1 MILRSNKKFDGLI
14 EAGIK
19 QHNDLMKKWKE
30 GVTTPDEFLKEYMI
44 FCHLQNLKLL
54 SHIFATNRSK

>member
-1 MILRSNKKFDGLI
+1 MILRKNKKFDELV

-19 QHNDLMKKWKE
+19 EHNELMKKWKE
-30 GVTTPDEFLKEYMI
+30 VKTTPDEFLKEYMI

-54 SHIFATNRSK
+54 SHIFATNKAN

>member
-1 MILRSNKKFDGLI
+1 MILRKNKKFDELV

-19 QHNDLMKKWKE
+19 EHNDLMKKWKE
-30 GVTTPDEFLKEYMI
+30 VKTTPDEFLKEYMI

-54 SHIFATNRSK
+54 SHIFAANRSK